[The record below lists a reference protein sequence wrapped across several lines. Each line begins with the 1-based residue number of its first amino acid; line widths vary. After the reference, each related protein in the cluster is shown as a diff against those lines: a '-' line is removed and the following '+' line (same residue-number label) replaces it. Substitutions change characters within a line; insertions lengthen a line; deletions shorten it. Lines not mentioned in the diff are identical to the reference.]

1 MNKIAASIMCADQ
14 LNLTDE
20 LRKLEQAKV
29 DLLHC
34 DVMDGV
40 YVNNL
45 AMGPYVL
52 EAIKESTTIPLDIH
66 LATETPTKYIEMFA
80 PIKPAYM
87 SFHIEATD
95 DAAKDIERLQKHD
108 IAPVLAINT
117 ETPTKYIE
125 MFAPIKPAYMSF
137 HIEATDDAAKDIERL
152 QKHDIAPVLAINPE
166 TPIETIYPY
175 LGEIDMVL
183 MMTVNPGFAGQQF
196 NYTVLDKI
204 TALMNE
210 MNKQAHHPLIEVD
223 GNINEQ
229 TIPDIVERGADVYVL
244 GTSQLFNKKPGTYQ
258 DKIKRVT
265 ELFE

>member
-95 DAAKDIERLQKHD
+95 DAAKD
-108 IAPVLAINT
+108 LA
-117 ETPTKYIE
+117 
-125 MFAPIKPAYMSF
+125 
-137 HIEATDDAAKDIERL
+137 RL

>member
-1 MNKIAASIMCADQ
+1 MCADQ

-20 LRKLEQAKV
+20 LRKLEQANV

-95 DAAKDIERLQKHD
+95 DA
-108 IAPVLAINT
+108 V
-117 ETPTKYIE
+117 
-125 MFAPIKPAYMSF
+125 
-137 HIEATDDAAKDIERL
+137 KDIERL

-229 TIPDIVERGADVYVL
+229 TIPNLVERGADVYVL
-244 GTSQLFNKKPGTYQ
+244 GTSQLFNKKPETYQ

>member
-14 LNLTDE
+14 LNITDE

-29 DLLHC
+29 DLLHS

-40 YVNNL
+40 NVNNL

-95 DAAKDIERLQKHD
+95 DAAKD
-108 IAPVLAINT
+108 LA
-117 ETPTKYIE
+117 
-125 MFAPIKPAYMSF
+125 
-137 HIEATDDAAKDIERL
+137 RL

>member
-1 MNKIAASIMCADQ
+1 MNKVAASIMCADQ
-14 LNLTDE
+14 LNLTAE
-20 LRKLEQAKV
+20 LRKLEQANV

-66 LATETPTKYIEMFA
+66 LA
-80 PIKPAYM
+80 
-87 SFHIEATD
+87 
-95 DAAKDIERLQKHD
+95 
-108 IAPVLAINT
+108 T

-229 TIPDIVERGADVYVL
+229 TIPDLVERGSDVYVL

>member
-1 MNKIAASIMCADQ
+1 MNKVAASIMCADQ
-14 LNLTDE
+14 LNLTAE
-20 LRKLEQAKV
+20 LRKLEQANV

-66 LATETPTKYIEMFA
+66 LA
-80 PIKPAYM
+80 
-87 SFHIEATD
+87 
-95 DAAKDIERLQKHD
+95 
-108 IAPVLAINT
+108 T

>member
-20 LRKLEQAKV
+20 LRKLEQANV

-52 EAIKESTTIPLDIH
+52 EAIKELTTIPLDIH

-95 DAAKDIERLQKHD
+95 DAAKDIAQ
-108 IAPVLAINT
+108 
-117 ETPTKYIE
+117 
-125 MFAPIKPAYMSF
+125 
-137 HIEATDDAAKDIERL
+137 L

-183 MMTVNPGFAGQQF
+183 MMTVNPGFAGQPF

-229 TIPDIVERGADVYVL
+229 TIPDLVARGADVYVL

-265 ELFE
+265 ELFV

>member
-66 LATETPTKYIEMFA
+66 LA
-80 PIKPAYM
+80 
-87 SFHIEATD
+87 
-95 DAAKDIERLQKHD
+95 
-108 IAPVLAINT
+108 T